1 MFRGTS
7 VLESESEMTEPAEF
21 DTVTNEIRR
30 WSSVSEDECQRL
42 VEDGVLN
49 EFEMMWQLRI
59 LFPLHFFVFKQ
70 TASHLAAEA
79 NVEQVFS
86 RVGQLSE
93 VNVDPDALSDMVSI
107 MINKQ
112 AYKPSVKDIINKYYQ
127 MFRGKNRGNKTD
139 FFNSP
144 EDVEDLDTEGD
155 LDLKKLVKRSELS
168 VRENPVCHS
177 LRLHSLSFIESSS

>member
-1 MFRGTS
+1 M
-7 VLESESEMTEPAEF
+7 SE
-21 DTVTNEIRR
+21 EIRR
-30 WSSVSEDECQRL
+30 WSSVSEDECQRFVC

-112 AYKPSVKDIINKYYQ
+112 AYKPSVKDIIK